1 MPVQQAIIAT
11 PPRNPLL
18 LHMAEGL
25 LALKVN
31 ELGQIVPWL
40 GAVVDAYRTF
50 TRFYGTP
57 IAGKAVDSTRTPIQW
72 TFFGSTT
79 FAKGSRH
86 PCPVRRDRYGTCGW
100 VWFPAANRSLFNSRE
115 PGTLASLSTGSR
127 DADEDARYG
136 RPKL

>member
-1 MPVQQAIIAT
+1 M
-11 PPRNPLL
+11 
-18 LHMAEGL
+18 

-31 ELGQIVPWL
+31 DLGQIVPWL

-57 IAGKAVDSTRTPIQW
+57 VAGEAVYSSRMPIQW

-86 PCPVRRDRYGTCGW
+86 PCPVKRDRYGTCGW
-100 VWFPAANRSLFNSRE
+100 VWFPTGNHSVFNSRE
-115 PGTLASLSTGSR
+115 PGTLASLSTNAT

-136 RPKL
+136 GAKAIKAKAVTQDADADR